1 MIFEAIKVIPVV
13 LSAQIVYVSG
23 KRVFLVLN
31 YRRPNETEIDGQFQ
45 TKPDTELVIRLELA
59 PLWVSYHTKVGF
71 DMGMLVFYYSG
82 FFCGFMCQHSE
93 ILGLNE

>member
-23 KRVFLVLN
+23 KRVFLVLK
-31 YRRPNETEIDGQFQ
+31 YRRPNETKIDGQFQ

-59 PLWVSYHTKVGF
+59 PLWVSYRTKVGF
-71 DMGMLVFYYSG
+71 LLFWIFVRIHVSAS
-82 FFCGFMCQHSE
+82 CGSSLNSE

>member
-23 KRVFLVLN
+23 KRVFLVLK
-31 YRRPNETEIDGQFQ
+31 YRRPNETEIDGHFQ
-45 TKPDTELVIRLELA
+45 TKSDTELVIRLELA
-59 PLWVSYHTKVGF
+59 PLWVSYRTKVGF

-82 FFCGFMCQHSE
+82 FFCGFMCQQFVAH
-93 ILGLNE
+93 L